1 LQLLQLLKKKPVN
14 DLTQDDLRRYMV
26 YAMEKQGIK
35 ENTAHSRIN
44 AIKFYFEQVLKREK
58 FFWKIPRPK

>member
-1 LQLLQLLKKKPVN
+1 LQLLKKKPVN